1 MQLAR
6 NFEVG
11 KTVTNGKLQ
20 VHTIT
25 YKVDF
30 KSNHHAK
37 KCFAATTLIFVAA
50 HMSARLTVSS
60 AKFTQ

>member
-25 YKVDF
+25 YNVDF
-30 KSNHHAK
+30 KSNRHAK
-37 KCFAATTLIFVAA
+37 KCFAA
-50 HMSARLTVSS
+50 HMSARLN
-60 AKFTQ
+60 